1 MIYILSVSIISTSRL
16 TAEKEIMLKSLQ
28 EEHKIN
34 IDRFKDNAL
43 RLQEKLKAQEL
54 NTQDSIRQTAFLS
67 SRLQSVLDEK
77 NKIQK
82 EVRSEPYIYI
92 YIYICS

>member
-92 YIYICS
+92 YIYIM